1 MRNIDDEYLLGDS
14 LLVAPLIYED
24 GTCRE
29 VYLPAGRWTD
39 FFGEAV
45 YEGGQS
51 YQIEADYDKIPVFV
65 KENCI
70 LPLAEPVEAVTRE
83 TVFSIR
89 PRVYGNGGDG
99 FVLYEDDFETLD
111 YEEGRQNQ
119 VVLKADEAGQVS
131 VVRTGTEK
139 ERYRFCGAVK
149 QEG

>member
-70 LPLAEPVEAVTRE
+70 LPLAEPVEAALKQGVRC
-83 TVFSIR
+83 V
-89 PRVYGNGGDG
+89 VGN
-99 FVLYEDDFETLD
+99 ED
-111 YEEGRQNQ
+111 
-119 VVLKADEAGQVS
+119 AS
-131 VVRTGTEK
+131 EK
-139 ERYRFCGAVK
+139 ERDRFDKVTGLF
-149 QEG
+149 